1 MSPDIVPRRDGFATR
16 RSPDTRAGRYAFGRA
31 DCLRQAAN
39 RTFSTDRE
47 QNGPPHARSHMPIAR
62 LFLLLLLGLSLL
74 PLNACVRQRD
84 GDAGEVEVLRSG
96 ALNRAGDED
105 IPNVAYVN
113 VRDMSNRVFHL
124 GSQAEAWLGRKGF
137 TVTDNPSQAGYIVQ
151 ISVLAA
157 GPVDPDSLRAVVDAG
172 YDGPSKFSGTGGTA
186 LLADVLLV
194 QRRVPS
200 ARRPSRANLKNIS
213 NRNAVASSQ
222 MRLGLLVRHDIRLK
236 AGLPPY
242 FADVLARELSTAISV
257 ADGEAD
263 ASPPSSAR

>member
-1 MSPDIVPRRDGFATR
+1 M
-16 RSPDTRAGRYAFGRA
+16 
-31 DCLRQAAN
+31 
-39 RTFSTDRE
+39 
-47 QNGPPHARSHMPIAR
+47 R
-62 LFLLLLLGLSLL
+62 LFLLLLLGLSLI

-84 GDAGEVEVLRSG
+84 GDASEVEVLRSG

-105 IPNVAYVN
+105 IPNVVYVN
-113 VRDMSNRVFHL
+113 VRDMTNRVFHL
-124 GSQAEAWLGRKGF
+124 RSQTEAWLGRKGF

-157 GPVDPDSLRAVVDAG
+157 GQAAPESLRGVVDAG
-172 YDGPSKFSGTGGTA
+172 YDAPSVLSGTGGTA

-200 ARRPSRANLKNIS
+200 SRRPSRTNLKNIS

-236 AGLPPY
+236 SELPAY
-242 FADVLARELSTAISV
+242 FADVLARELSTDISA
-257 ADGEAD
+257 ADSDTAT
-263 ASPPSSAR
+263 ATPQPTPAR

>member
-1 MSPDIVPRRDGFATR
+1 
-16 RSPDTRAGRYAFGRA
+16 
-31 DCLRQAAN
+31 
-39 RTFSTDRE
+39 
-47 QNGPPHARSHMPIAR
+47 MPIAR

-236 AGLPPY
+236 AGPALLRALNARKAPAWVQNG
-242 FADVLARELSTAISV
+242 FRCNGGAVLFRHVKISPFVPKRRTFLSV
-257 ADGEAD
+257 KK
-263 ASPPSSAR
+263 R

>member
-151 ISVLAA
+151 ISVLAQPA
-157 GPVDPDSLRAVVDAG
+157 DFDSLRAVVTPDMTAPPNFPARAAPPCWPTCCLCSGACPAPAVPAG
-172 YDGPSKFSGTGGTA
+172 RT
-186 LLADVLLV
+186 
-194 QRRVPS
+194 
-200 ARRPSRANLKNIS
+200 
-213 NRNAVASSQ
+213 
-222 MRLGLLVRHDIRLK
+222 
-236 AGLPPY
+236 
-242 FADVLARELSTAISV
+242 
-257 ADGEAD
+257 
-263 ASPPSSAR
+263 